1 MSSTGLTQR
10 SGSMQ
15 ITRIERQQKNKARYS
30 IYLDDT
36 FWLGVDETVLMRFA
50 LHKGQEITSDQQT
63 AIKEAEA
70 RAKVFTQALNY
81 LSYGLRS
88 SQEMADYLAKQ
99 RVQNPQ
105 DPDGKDIPI
114 QTKVIHE
121 VLGKLTDLGYL
132 NDLVYAQSYVRTAAN
147 INRKGPIVIER
158 ELNLKGVPNADI
170 LTAMDEYSDSML
182 QENLTELG
190 RKYIKRKQKL
200 PPKRLKQ
207 QLQAYLL
214 TKGYPQEDVAEVVA
228 HLDMSASQDQE
239 TVSLDR
245 EALKQVKRRQRK
257 YSGYELKQRVSQSLF
272 QKGFAYDL
280 IQDWLTAHEELFEH
294 ED

>member
-1 MSSTGLTQR
+1 
-10 SGSMQ
+10 MQ

>member
-1 MSSTGLTQR
+1 
-10 SGSMQ
+10 MQ

-50 LHKGQEITSDQQT
+50 LHKGQEITSNQQT

-147 INRKGPIVIER
+147 INHKGPIVIER

>member
-1 MSSTGLTQR
+1 
-10 SGSMQ
+10 MQ

-147 INRKGPIVIER
+147 INHKGPIVIER